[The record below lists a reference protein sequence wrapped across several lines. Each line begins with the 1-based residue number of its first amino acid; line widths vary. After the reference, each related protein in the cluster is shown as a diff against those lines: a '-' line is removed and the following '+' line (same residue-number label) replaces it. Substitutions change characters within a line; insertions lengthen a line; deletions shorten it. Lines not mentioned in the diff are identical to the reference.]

1 MFNYLKWHL
10 SFIKFCSPSLIGDI
24 IGAVSNFITPGVGLA
39 ISAGANLLGSAM
51 SGNAAQDAANTQAQ
65 AGAAAQ
71 QQLLGIGKN
80 VSGMYTP
87 YQQTGQL
94 GLNNLNQMANSGY
107 LSNQFNNQDL
117 NANLAPNYAFQ
128 LQQGQLGNEQTNNAT
143 GGIVGGNAQKAL
155 QDYTQNYAGTAY
167 QNAFNN
173 YQTQRGNINAM
184 NMSGAQLGLAGATG
198 SANAQLGTATN
209 VASLGIGAANATAAS
224 QIAQGNIY
232 GGVANTAGNML
243 GYSAL
248 NSMNQT
254 NPNLGG
260 GAAYGQSSAI
270 QGQNA
275 MFQDTGAGTTTNS
288 FGQTIN
294 NNLALG

>member
-1 MFNYLKWHL
+1 
-10 SFIKFCSPSLIGDI
+10 
-24 IGAVSNFITPGVGLA
+24 
-39 ISAGANLLGSAM
+39 M
-51 SGNAAQDAANTQAQ
+51 SGVATAVVVGTVAAGYMASEATKSAANTQANAASQ
-65 AGAAAQ
+65 AQANLMAAGQNASQ
-71 QQLLGIGKN
+71 QF
-80 VSGMYTP
+80 TP
-87 YQQTGQL
+87 YSAAGTT
-94 GLNNLNQMANSGY
+94 A
-107 LSNQFNNQDL
+107 LSNLASNNAYFNNQFSNQDL
-117 NANLAPNYAFQ
+117 NSQLAPNYAFQ
-128 LQQGQLGNEQTNNAT
+128 LQQGQLGNAQANNAT

-173 YQTQRGNINAM
+173 YQAQRSNINTM
-184 NMSGAQLGLAGATG
+184 NLNQAQLGLAGATG
-198 SANAQLGTATN
+198 SANAQIGTATN
-209 VASLGIGAANATAAS
+209 VANLGIGAANAQAAS

-232 GGVANTAGNML
+232 GGMANTTGNML

>member
-1 MFNYLKWHL
+1 
-10 SFIKFCSPSLIGDI
+10 
-24 IGAVSNFITPGVGLA
+24 
-39 ISAGANLLGSAM
+39 M
-51 SGNAAQDAANTQAQ
+51 SGVATAVVVGSVAAGYMTSEATKSAAKTSSD
-65 AGAAAQ
+65 AAAQ
-71 QQLLGIGKN
+71 QQANLLAAGQGA
-80 VSGMYTP
+80 SQQFTP
-87 YQQTGQL
+87 YSAAGTT
-94 GLNNLNQMANSGY
+94 A
-107 LSNQFNNQDL
+107 LSNLANNNAYFNNQFSNQDL

-128 LQQGQLGNEQTNNAT
+128 LQQGQLGNEQANNAT
-143 GGIVGGNAQKAL
+143 GGIVGGNAQQAL
-155 QDYTQNYAGTAY
+155 NQFTQGYAGTAY

-209 VASLGIGAANATAAS
+209 VANLGIGAANATAAS

-248 NSMNQT
+248 NSMNQA

-260 GAAYGQSSAI
+260 GSAYGQSSAI

-275 MFQDTGAGTTTNS
+275 MFGDTGAGTTTNS
-288 FGQTIN
+288 FGQNIN
-294 NNLALG
+294 NNFALG

>member
-1 MFNYLKWHL
+1 MPWAAAAAAA
-10 SFIKFCSPSLIGDI
+10 GT
-24 IGAVSNFITPGVGLA
+24 V
-39 ISAGANLLGSAM
+39 AGAYISSQGQQN
-51 SGNAAQDAANTQAQ
+51 AANTQAN
-65 AGAAAQ
+65 AAMAQ
-71 QQLLGIGKN
+71 QGNLLAAGQQA
-80 VSGMYTP
+80 SQQFTP
-87 YQQTGQL
+87 YSATGTTAL
-94 GLNNLNQMANSGY
+94 SNLASNNAYFN
-107 LSNQFNNQDL
+107 NQFNNQDL
-117 NANLAPNYAFQ
+117 NANLAPNYAWG
-128 LQQGQLGNEQTNNAT
+128 LDQGIRTQNQYNNAT
-143 GGIVGGNAQKAL
+143 GGMNSGNAAQGL
-155 QDYTQNYAGTAY
+155 EQYTQNYAGTAY

-173 YQTQRGNINAM
+173 YQAQRSNINTM
-184 NMSGAQLGLAGATG
+184 NLNQAQLGLAGATG
-198 SANAQLGTATN
+198 SANAQIGTATN
-209 VASLGIGAANATAAS
+209 VANLGIGAANAQAAS

-232 GGVANTAGNML
+232 GGMANTAGNML

>member
-1 MFNYLKWHL
+1 
-10 SFIKFCSPSLIGDI
+10 
-24 IGAVSNFITPGVGLA
+24 
-39 ISAGANLLGSAM
+39 
-51 SGNAAQDAANTQAQ
+51 
-65 AGAAAQ
+65 
-71 QQLLGIGKN
+71 
-80 VSGMYTP
+80 
-87 YQQTGQL
+87 
-94 GLNNLNQMANSGY
+94 
-107 LSNQFNNQDL
+107 
-117 NANLAPNYAFQ
+117 
-128 LQQGQLGNEQTNNAT
+128 
-143 GGIVGGNAQKAL
+143 
-155 QDYTQNYAGTAY
+155 
-167 QNAFNN
+167 
-173 YQTQRGNINAM
+173 M
-184 NMSGAQLGLAGATG
+184 NMSGAQLGLSGATG

-209 VASLGIGAANATAAS
+209 VANLGIGSANAQAAS